1 MCVCIYIF
9 LLTDLIE
16 DKIFPHRLRSSV
28 SIDLDKYSNI
38 NMTKIQGKR
47 IDSMQQLNRIA
58 DKILEL

>member
-9 LLTDLIE
+9 LLTDLID

-28 SIDLDKYSNI
+28 SIDLINI
-38 NMTKIQGKR
+38 TVFIMTKIQGKR